1 MKIAFSARGLSIP
14 SGGARQFTKSLIPA
28 LAESRAEDEL
38 FVFYN
43 REQFRG
49 LAPGCE
55 EVVMAGGHKMWWDF
69 VRFPR
74 MLRALKVDAAIFPKN
89 VVPFF
94 TGCASY
100 VVVHDLAYFRPEL
113 NAYRRLDT
121 LYMRAFIP
129 PSMRRAH
136 GVFAVSEN
144 TKQDIVHYTGCDPTK
159 ITVTYEA
166 ADKCYR
172 HIDDTDCLRL
182 AREKY
187 DLPARFVLYTGSLS
201 PRKNLV
207 RLLEAFARLREKTS
221 HRLVLT
227 GSKSWKDES
236 VHKTMD
242 RLHLGD
248 RIVRLGYVEEEDMPA
263 LYNLASVYV
272 YPSLY
277 EGFGL
282 PVLEAMQCGCPVVA
296 SNATSIPEVAG
307 DAAILI
313 DPYDVGAM
321 AEAIHAVLADAQM
334 REGLI
339 AAGYRRATQFSWRRC
354 AQTMLGVI
362 RSASARDL
370 PTPEQDR

>member
-14 SGGARQFTKSLIPA
+14 SGGARQFIKSLIPA
-28 LAESRAEDEL
+28 LAECRDEDEL

-43 REQFRG
+43 RERFRG
-49 LAPGCE
+49 LAPGCT
-55 EVVMAGGHKMWWDF
+55 EVVMAGGNKMWWDF
-69 VRFPR
+69 ILLPH
-74 MLRALKVDAAIFPKN
+74 MLRTLKVEAAIFPKN

-113 NAYRRLDT
+113 NAYRRSDT
-121 LYMRAFIP
+121 LYMRALVP
-129 PSMRRAH
+129 QSMRRAN

-144 TKQDIVHYTGCDPTK
+144 TKQDIVRYTGCDPTK
-159 ITVTYEA
+159 VTVTYEA
-166 ADKCYR
+166 ADECYQ
-172 HIDDTDCLRL
+172 HIDDADCLRL

-187 DLPARFVLYTGSLS
+187 DLPARFILYTGSLS

-207 RLLEAFARLREKTS
+207 RLLEAFARLREKIS

-236 VHKTMD
+236 VHKTID
-242 RLHLGD
+242 RLHLRD

-263 LYNLASVYV
+263 LYNLASAYV

-296 SNATSIPEVAG
+296 SDATSIPEVAG
-307 DAAILI
+307 RAAILI

-321 AEAIHAVLADAQM
+321 ADAIHRVLTHAQT
-334 REGLI
+334 REELI
-339 AAGYRRATQFSWRRC
+339 AAGYRRAARFSWRRC

-362 RSASARDL
+362 RSATARDL
-370 PTPEQDR
+370 PAPEQGP